1 MRIMAVDDEAL
12 PLSLLVSSIRKAVP
26 GADIA
31 AFSLP
36 TDALNAARQTPF
48 DVVFTDIQMPGMTG
62 LELARSIKALHPTIN
77 IIFITA
83 YNHYQGEALHLHA
96 SDYLEKPVSPSAVR
110 EAMDNLLFAPQ
121 AEGTDLYARTF
132 GNFDLFVSK
141 TPVVFRRGKC
151 KEFLAY
157 LIDRQGAV
165 VSRKEIASVLFED
178 GSFNR
183 TQQQYL
189 SHIARFLAEDLES
202 AGAGNLL
209 VCKGGTYSVDLRAFR
224 CDAYD
229 YLAGKPEA
237 ANLFTGEYMQQYSW
251 AEERIGQF
259 Y

>member
-1 MRIMAVDDEAL
+1 MRIMAVDDETL

-26 GADIA
+26 GADISS
-31 AFSLP
+31 FSLP
-36 TDALNAARQTPF
+36 GDALAAAQQTPF

-62 LELARSIKALHPTIN
+62 LELARSIRALRPTTN

-83 YNHYQGEALHLHA
+83 YNNYQGEALHLHA
-96 SDYLEKPVSPSAVR
+96 SDYLEKPVTPSAIR

-121 AEGTDLYARTF
+121 ENTAEIFARTF
-132 GNFDLFVSK
+132 GNFDLFVNR

-157 LIDRQGAV
+157 LIDREGAV

-189 SHIARFLAEDLES
+189 SHIAKFLEEDLEA

-209 VCKGGTYSVDLRAFR
+209 VCKGGTYSVDLHAFR

-229 YLAGKPEA
+229 YLAGKAEA
-237 ANLFTGEYMQQYSW
+237 MNLFTGEYMQQYSW

>member
-26 GADIA
+26 GADISS
-31 AFSLP
+31 FSLP
-36 TDALNAARQTPF
+36 GDALDAARQAPF

-62 LELARSIKALHPTIN
+62 LELARSIRALHPTTN
-77 IIFITA
+77 VIFITA

-96 SDYLEKPVSPSAVR
+96 SDYLEKPVSPSAIR
-110 EAMDNLLFAPQ
+110 EAMENLLFTPTENT
-121 AEGTDLYARTF
+121 AEIFARTF
-132 GNFDLFVSK
+132 GNFDLFINQ

-157 LIDRQGAV
+157 LIDREGAV

-189 SHIARFLAEDLES
+189 SHIARFLAEDLEA

-209 VCKGGTYSVDLRAFR
+209 ICKGGTYSVDLRTFR

-237 ANLFTGEYMQQYSW
+237 MNLFTGEYMQQYSW